1 MTPEVRNL
9 FTASLPK
16 GEGEVFRRLLEGDSF
31 RLESITSR
39 GTASDKGFWYD
50 QPESEW
56 VVLVRGTAALEFDG
70 GLKSNLMTGDYLL
83 IPQGCRHRVSMV
95 SEDAVWLAL
104 HFTENDMKSDN
115 PDAGVR

>member
-9 FTASLPK
+9 FSTALPDT
-16 GEGEVFRRLLEGDSF
+16 GGEVFQKLLEGGAF

-39 GTASDKGFWYD
+39 ETASDEGFWYD

-56 VVLVRGTAALEFDG
+56 VVLVRGTAALEFEG
-70 GLKSNLMTGDYLL
+70 GLKSNLVTGDYLL
-83 IPQGCRHRVSMV
+83 IPQGCSHRVSMV

-104 HFTENDMKSDN
+104 HISDPRGHN
-115 PDAGVR
+115 EQS